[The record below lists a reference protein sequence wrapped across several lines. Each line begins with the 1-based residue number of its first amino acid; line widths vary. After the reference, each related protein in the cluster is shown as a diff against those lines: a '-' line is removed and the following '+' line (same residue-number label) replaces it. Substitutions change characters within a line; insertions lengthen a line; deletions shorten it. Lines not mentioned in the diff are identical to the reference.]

1 MMTIDVFRGRLLRGI
16 ALRLPARSAAGDEA
30 PTGIAPAEDLPDTSS
45 CPACGRPLEALTG
58 ICPGCGARLVLG
70 VQARRAGVFVA
81 AGLVSGLLVGSLVIG
96 LLVGGSKTAGPIPAA
111 AAETS
116 GSDAAIGGASGSGTA
131 VPSTATSVLRQT
143 ATINAR
149 LVATLAALRATLS
162 ASPYD
167 ASATAQGLRDLA
179 ADATVAAGS
188 VPALGRWPAAASVQ
202 ANLAAFYDGVLATAR
217 TGLAYSLS
225 DAPAYRKA
233 ASEMVARF
241 RRLPAID
248 AAARAL
254 ASTVGISL
262 PAVYPGATGSSAAP

>member
-1 MMTIDVFRGRLLRGI
+1 MTIDVFRGRSLREI
-16 ALRLPARSAAGDEA
+16 AARLPIRSAARDEV
-30 PTGIAPAEDLPDTSS
+30 PPGIAPAEDLPDTSS
-45 CPACGRPLEALTG
+45 CPACGRPLETLTG
-58 ICPGCGARLVLG
+58 VCPGCGARLVLG

-81 AGLVSGLLVGSLVIG
+81 AGLVSGLLVGSLATGI
-96 LLVGGSKTAGPIPAA
+96 LVGGSKTAVPIPAA
-111 AAETS
+111 A
-116 GSDAAIGGASGSGTA
+116 GASGSGPETGA
-131 VPSTATSVLRQT
+131 TSGSSTGVPSTATSVLRQT

-149 LVATLAALRATLS
+149 LVVTLAALRATLS

-202 ANLAAFYDGVLATAR
+202 TDLTRFYGDVLATAR

-225 DAPAYRKA
+225 DASAYRKA

-248 AAARAL
+248 AASRAL
-254 ASTVGISL
+254 ASGAGISL
-262 PAVYPGATGSSAAP
+262 PAVYPDKAGSSTTP